1 MQGRACVAYA
11 DCQHK
16 LGQLDGAVESLESFL
31 QLTHS
36 QVTAGFKVVTQPHTS
51 QGTKFIITKFTWF
64 WTGQQAFLIKAAS
77 CAEHVA
83 LVKLG

>member
-1 MQGRACVAYA
+1 VLHRAYLEISRQARDQEMQGRACVAYA

-36 QVTAGFKVVTQPHTS
+36 QVTAGLTPRTRMS
-51 QGTKFIITKFTWF
+51 
-64 WTGQQAFLIKAAS
+64 
-77 CAEHVA
+77 
-83 LVKLG
+83 